1 MPTIEPGRANEA
13 SSETVATPP
22 AVSLSQTQ
30 LPLPSAV
37 RDSPLN
43 PEKVSQWNTANMG
56 KRLGADLTSAASAAG
71 LVAPVI
77 CIIDRG
83 HWISLQCRPSRRVD
97 LHLHNLRMLIESSS
111 IVEKASKGASLSSCL
126 LRALRPAIIRPHTF
140 LISRPFLLIFGLY
153 SCTYIAANTV
163 DTLMSTLYSKPAST
177 VSSGATKFLAT
188 SSVNMSGSIYKDSNF
203 ARMFGAKSAGPA
215 AAVPKLSY
223 ALFAMRDSM
232 TIFASFNLPSI
243 IVPQLANLP
252 PAVKSKFSKI
262 LSTESGRAN
271 TAQFL
276 APAGI
281 QLLSTPL
288 HLLGLDLYNRQGGMG
303 LVDRAPR
310 ILRDWGVSALA
321 RMGRIIP
328 AFGVGGV
335 VNANVRKRFM
345 TQIEAS

>member
-1 MPTIEPGRANEA
+1 MPTIEPERANEA
-13 SSETVATPP
+13 SSQTVATPP
-22 AVSLSQTQ
+22 AITLGQTQ

-43 PEKVSQWNTANMG
+43 PDKVSQWNTTNIG

-77 CIIDRG
+77 CVLDR
-83 HWISLQCRPSRRVD
+83 
-97 LHLHNLRMLIESSS
+97 S
-111 IVEKASKGASLSSCL
+111 IVEKASKGTSLSSCL
-126 LRALRPAIIRPHTF
+126 VRALRPAITSPHTF

-215 AAVPKLSY
+215 AVVPKLSY

-243 IVPQLANLP
+243 IAPQLAHLP
-252 PAVKSKFSKI
+252 PAVKSRFSRI

-288 HLLGLDLYNRQGGMG
+288 HLLGLDLYNRQGRMG
-303 LVDRAPR
+303 LVDRIPR
-310 ILRDWGVSALA
+310 ILRDWGVSSLA

-335 VNANVRKRFM
+335 VNANVRKRLM
-345 TQIEAS
+345 TQIEAA

>member
-1 MPTIEPGRANEA
+1 MPIIEPERANEA
-13 SSETVATPP
+13 SSQTVATPP
-22 AVSLSQTQ
+22 AITLGQTQ

-43 PEKVSQWNTANMG
+43 PDKVSQWNTTNIG
-56 KRLGADLTSAASAAG
+56 KRLAADLTSAASAAG

-77 CIIDRG
+77 CVLD
-83 HWISLQCRPSRRVD
+83 
-97 LHLHNLRMLIESSS
+97 
-111 IVEKASKGASLSSCL
+111 
-126 LRALRPAIIRPHTF
+126 
-140 LISRPFLLIFGLY
+140 RPFLLIFGLY

-163 DTLMSTLYSKPAST
+163 DTLMSTLYSKPASS

-203 ARMFGAKSAGPA
+203 ARMFGAKSVGPA
-215 AAVPKLSY
+215 AVVPKLSY

-243 IVPQLANLP
+243 IAPQLAHLP
-252 PAVKSKFSKI
+252 PAVKSRFSRI

-288 HLLGLDLYNRQGGMG
+288 HLLGLDLYNRQGRMG
-303 LVDRAPR
+303 LVDRIPR
-310 ILRDWGVSALA
+310 ILRDWGVSSLA

-335 VNANVRKRFM
+335 VNANVRKRLM
-345 TQIEAS
+345 TQIEAA